1 MPPSRNYC
9 FLNVISFVFFLVV
22 LWKKGYDILVGGG
35 GGGGRNSDRQ
45 GLFIISREERECA
58 KERCI
63 FVFCILN
70 TSLKVF
76 CISNTFQV
84 LYLYLIFQ
92 IHFKCCI
99 CILYFKYKLHVS
111 DPTLTVV
118 PYKEYPYFPLHA
130 H

>member
-1 MPPSRNYC
+1 M
-9 FLNVISFVFFLVV
+9 ISLGFM
-22 LWKKGYDILVGGG
+22 GGG
-35 GGGGRNSDRQ
+35 GNSVRQ
-45 GLFIISREERECA
+45 GLLKISGGEGGGG

-84 LYLYLIFQ
+84 LYLYLVFQ

-99 CILYFKYKLHVS
+99 CILYFKYKLHVF
-111 DPTLTVV
+111 DPTLCLIIIATTVCTLS
-118 PYKEYPYFPLHA
+118 KETGSCSNYTVKWYFDIALGDC
-130 H
+130 

>member
-1 MPPSRNYC
+1 M
-9 FLNVISFVFFLVV
+9 ISLGFM
-22 LWKKGYDILVGGG
+22 GGG
-35 GGGGRNSDRQ
+35 GNSVRQ
-45 GLFIISREERECA
+45 GLLKISGGEGGGG

-84 LYLYLIFQ
+84 LYLYLVFQ

-99 CILYFKYKLHVS
+99 CILYFKYKLHVF
-111 DPTLTVV
+111 DPTLSTSMHVHGKLEV
-118 PYKEYPYFPLHA
+118 ITMPVRTENT
-130 H
+130 